1 MLLSI
6 LVFGFLASS
15 QVQEDARQQIR
26 NGLLSQAAILKL
38 IFTPYLRDAKTIDLQ
53 EIAALVEAQEAR
65 ITLIDADG
73 LVLADNRE
81 SPSLMANHKQRPEIA
96 QARLSGVGD
105 AERFSE
111 TVGQNLLYLAV
122 RVEDGGVLLG
132 YVRLAVPTK
141 SVAHQLAQL
150 RNRMYVSAAVI
161 TAIFLVFGFLL
172 SRMFTG
178 PIVEITSV
186 ASRIANGEFDLRLP
200 SSRQDEIGE
209 MALALNALAQ
219 GAQDRI
225 VALTGSHDQMAAVL
239 SGLNEGVIAVDLKQR
254 IVHINSAARQLLKL
268 EQEQVENLPLW
279 EVVRISEICHA
290 VDSCMGEQVVVK
302 STVRL
307 EGTIL
312 DLSVLLMRNQ
322 QTKAPS
328 GAIIV
333 LEDFTDMVRLQQI
346 RTDFV
351 ANASHELKTPIA
363 AIRGFAETILD
374 DPQMEEDTRL
384 HFMDRI
390 RSQASRLDNIVQ
402 DLIHLSRFD
411 SPVKLPLLATVD
423 LGGLLRQVYQAKSE
437 DAEDAGVA
445 LDIDLPTE
453 SIEVHGEHSALDQM
467 VSNLL
472 DNAIKYSR
480 SKEGRVHL
488 RLSKLGETAVIEV
501 EDNGIGIPDGEQQRI
516 FERFYRID
524 RARSRDQG
532 GTGLGLSIVKH
543 VAQSHKGSVSVHSN
557 GEQGTIFS
565 VRIPVTGD

>member
-1 MLLSI
+1 MLVSI
-6 LVFGFLASS
+6 LVFGVLASS
-15 QVQEDARQQIR
+15 QVQQDARQQIR
-26 NGLLSQAAILKL
+26 NGLLAQASILKL
-38 IFTPYLRDAKTIDLQ
+38 IFTPYLRDAELIDLE
-53 EIAALVEAQEAR
+53 EIAALVEERQTR
-65 ITLIDADG
+65 ITVIDAKG
-73 LVLADNRE
+73 VVLADNRE
-81 SPSLMANHKQRPEIA
+81 SPSVMANHNQRPEIA

-105 AERFSE
+105 SERFSE
-111 TVGQNLLYLAV
+111 TVGQNLLYVAV
-122 RVEDGGVLLG
+122 RVEEDSMLLG
-132 YVRLAVPTK
+132 YVRVAVPTK
-141 SVAHQLAQL
+141 SVEHQLAQL
-150 RNRMYVSAAVI
+150 RNRIYLSAGVI
-161 TAIFLVFGFLL
+161 TAIFLVVGFLL
-172 SRMFTG
+172 SRMFTR

-186 ASRIANGEFDLRLP
+186 ASRIADGEFDLRLP

-225 VALTGSHDQMAAVL
+225 VALTGSHDQMEAVL

-268 EQEQVENLPLW
+268 EREQVEALPLW

-290 VDSCMGEQVVVK
+290 VDSCMREQAMVK
-302 STVRL
+302 STVKL

-312 DLSVLLMRNQ
+312 DLSVMLMRNQ
-322 QTKAPS
+322 QTNIPS

-411 SPVKLPLLATVD
+411 SPVKLPLLATID
-423 LGGLLRQVYQAKSE
+423 LGALLRQVYQAKGE
-437 DAEDAGVA
+437 DAVDAGVK
-445 LDIDLPTE
+445 LDINLPEE
-453 SIEVHGEHSALDQM
+453 SIEVNGEHSALDQM

-472 DNAIKYSR
+472 ENAIKYSR
-480 SKEGRVHL
+480 VNDGEVHL
-488 RLSKLGETAVIEV
+488 RLSKLGEMALIEV
-501 EDNGIGIPDGEQQRI
+501 EDNGIGIPESEQQRI

-524 RARSRDQG
+524 QARSREQG

-557 GEQGTIFS
+557 VGQGTIFS
-565 VRIPVTGD
+565 VRIPLV